1 MGVLLLLTLLLIGCG
16 EDAETN
22 TSTQQKT
29 ASETKTTGQA
39 RTEAGTPQEQID
51 ESRKTYHETRKAS
64 QPFPSEIVFSG
75 NVGRDGP
82 FRTMILRQQLSP
94 SNWHYALEIKDS
106 LGAIV
111 QTLTIRNGIAIGK
124 NDVQVV
130 DLNADGFKDIM
141 LVGGEDHA
149 GTKWYKTWI
158 YDSQQ
163 QKYLWIAKAFG
174 KD

>member
-1 MGVLLLLTLLLIGCG
+1 MAC
-16 EDAETN
+16 
-22 TSTQQKT
+22 T
-29 ASETKTTGQA
+29 AGPVPEI
-39 RTEAGTPQEQID
+39 ID
-51 ESRKTYHETRKAS
+51 KSS
-64 QPFPSEIVFSG
+64 V
-75 NVGRDGP
+75 
-82 FRTMILRQQLSP
+82 
-94 SNWHYALEIKDS
+94 
-106 LGAIV
+106 
-111 QTLTIRNGIAIGK
+111 GK